1 MGFTDVDS
9 DLVAILGFILAVI
22 LAGQSP
28 ALLAVF
34 GGFLFVG
41 WLLVQ
46 IGVFEDDSERRTDR
60 STDDSQLDP
69 LETLQLRYANGEIDE
84 AEFEHRLDRIME
96 SSEAVEQG
104 RGDRNRGGSGSR
116 SRSRNRDSSPQRTR
130 SPTADRSR
138 SDRTDDREFDL
149 DLEG

>member
-9 DLVAILGFILAVI
+9 DLVVILGFILAVI

-28 ALLAVF
+28 PLLAVF
-34 GGFLFVG
+34 GGLAFVG

-46 IGVFEDDSERRTDR
+46 IGVFDEESERSVDSRTD
-60 STDDSQLDP
+60 DLSQLDP

-96 SSEAVEQG
+96 SSEALEQG
-104 RGDRNRGGSGSR
+104 RRDPGRGRG
-116 SRSRNRDSSPQRTR
+116 R
-130 SPTADRSR
+130 SPGSPPDSPAAGSTR
-138 SDRTDDREFDL
+138 SDRTDDREFDH
-149 DLEG
+149 DVEG

>member
-60 STDDSQLDP
+60 STDDSRLDP
-69 LETLQLRYANGEIDE
+69 LETLQMRYANGEIDE

-96 SSEAVEQG
+96 SSEAVE
-104 RGDRNRGGSGSR
+104 RGHGGRNREVSR
-116 SRSRNRDSSPQRTR
+116 GRSRNRDATSQRTR
-130 SPTADRSR
+130 SSTADRPR

>member
-46 IGVFEDDSERRTDR
+46 IGVFDEDSERDTDR
-60 STDDSQLDP
+60 SVDDSLQQDP

-96 SSEAVEQG
+96 SSEAVAQG
-104 RGDRNRGGSGSR
+104 RRGQRPSSGS
-116 SRSRNRDSSPQRTR
+116 NAVTR
-130 SPTADRSR
+130 SSTADDDR
-138 SDRTDDREFDL
+138 SDRTVDRDREFDL
-149 DLEG
+149 EQE

>member
-138 SDRTDDREFDL
+138 SERTDDREFDL

>member
-69 LETLQLRYANGEIDE
+69 LETLQMRYANGEIDE

-104 RGDRNRGGSGSR
+104 RGGRNREESR
-116 SRSRNRDSSPQRTR
+116 GRSRNRDSSPQRTR
-130 SPTADRSR
+130 SPTADRPR